1 MKNSSRLESILK
13 NHQEEY
19 LPVIPFTPGKEKI
32 VHLDLSENNKTFTP
46 EIYNHLPLFSKYISG
61 ELERHGAVYGI
72 GGYGELRNMYHLSPL
87 FDANKKNGIRRLH
100 LGIDIW
106 GNAGTPVFAPLGGM
120 VHRFGYN
127 PAKGDYG
134 GTIILIHQ
142 LEGVSF
148 YSLYGHL
155 SLDSLGNISEGK
167 YFAAGSLL
175 ATTGNEQDNGNW
187 PPHLHFQL
195 IHHFYNSVAD
205 YPGVCAEGEKNTWL
219 SNSPDPDLIL
229 KLMRYAIKT

>member
-1 MKNSSRLESILK
+1 MKNSSRLVSILK
-13 NHQEEY
+13 NHQEEF
-19 LPVIPFTPGKEKI
+19 LPVISFSPATEKI
-32 VHLDLSENNKTFTP
+32 VQLDLSEKNKILTP
-46 EIYNHLPLFSKYISG
+46 EIYKHLPLFSKYISG
-61 ELERHGAVYGI
+61 ELNRHSADYGI
-72 GGYGELRNMYHLSPL
+72 GGYAELRNIYSLSHL
-87 FDANKKNGIRRLH
+87 FDADKTSEERRLH
-100 LGIDIW
+100 LGVDIW
-106 GNAGTPVFAPLGGM
+106 GKAGMSVFSPLGGM

-175 ATTGNEQDNGNW
+175 AKTGHESENGNW

-195 IHHFYNSVAD
+195 IHHFYNSEAD
-205 YPGVCAEGEKNTWL
+205 YPGVCAEGEKVTWL
-219 SNSPDPDLIL
+219 SNSPDPDLVVKL
-229 KLMRYAIKT
+229 KQYAIIA

>member
-1 MKNSSRLESILK
+1 MKNNSRLVSILK

-19 LPVIPFTPGKEKI
+19 LPVIPFFPGKEKI
-32 VHLDLSENNKTFTP
+32 VNLDLSEKNKSLTP
-46 EIYNHLPLFSKYISG
+46 EVYQHLPAFSKFITH
-61 ELERHGAVYGI
+61 ELNSHDAVYGI
-72 GGYGELRNMYHLSPL
+72 GGYAELRDIYCLSSL
-87 FDANKKNGIRRLH
+87 FDANNKSGERRLH
-100 LGIDIW
+100 LGVDIW
-106 GNAGTPVFAPLGGM
+106 GKAGMPVFSPLGGM

-134 GTIILIHQ
+134 GTIILMHQ

-155 SLDSLGNISEGK
+155 SLDSLGKIREGK

-175 ATTGNEQDNGNW
+175 ATTGDEKENGNW

-205 YPGVCAEGEKNTWL
+205 YPGVCVEAEKNTWL
-219 SNSPDPDLIL
+219 LNSPDPDLVL
-229 KLMRYAIKT
+229 KLMQYTIIT